1 MKTLSVVLLVLLCAV
16 AVRAQ
21 DVPASVETAFNKRFA
36 NAESIVWDELEEG
49 EFTAT
54 FILKN
59 VEMSARFDA
68 DGVWMSSTIYLED
81 TDVPSAV
88 QKSIAKQ
95 FPEYDMYDVVRV
107 ENPNGK
113 YYEMTLESE
122 EDALVVQV
130 GETGKILRKEPIA
143 IDME

>member
-1 MKTLSVVLLVLLCAV
+1 MKTLSVALLFVLCAV

-21 DVPASVETAFNKRFA
+21 DIPASVETAFTQRFA
-36 NAESIVWDELEEG
+36 NAEGIVWDELEEG

-54 FILKN
+54 FILKGI
-59 VEMSARFDA
+59 EMSARFDA
-68 DGVWMSSTIYLED
+68 DGGWILTMVYLED

-88 QKSIAKQ
+88 QKAIAKQ

-107 ENPNGK
+107 ENPNGR

-122 EDALVVQV
+122 ENALVVQV
-130 GETGKILRKEPIA
+130 GETGKILKKEPVA
-143 IDME
+143 VDME